1 MDQATLDIKYSEL
14 LQWLLDRYL
23 IPKDWPNR
31 LEIIKSKKSEIIE
44 TLFNSDNEDFQKIKK
59 MFKIFESTPVDTIPY
74 SDYSKL
80 YQQLT
85 KTKEAKEKTFFGNY
99 KSPFIY
105 NAYILDY
112 LYQKNNLF
120 LAENSKI
127 IIQNISYEIPNCLKM
142 IEELKEQIEYQKNK
156 NIEKKEEITKNENKL
171 RNKLKEYNIDIDS
184 EKIINSNQI
193 VLSLIGKIEQNN
205 FLENT
210 LKNIEETIK
219 NNQFVQQGMELYEN
233 CFKNLYNNLNT
244 EPNKNEIK
252 VEKEKEK
259 EKEGHNNKKGKKHIK
274 HKKGKNVSQK
284 EKEIKD
290 KEEKEDKEVKEEN
303 KEEENVENIIKNNS
317 FIFETFTPTLK
328 KLYQYGDYI
337 LEKENKNE
345 GLNSNL
351 EINRKEYINSLIK
364 KYKMKYT
371 EQSDVKDLKDFKF
384 SIVGDNTNM
393 NFSDNKDINK
403 KEEKEY
409 KETCLLNHHE
419 RNLLLADINE
429 IIIFLEQR
437 LLNLDNSI
445 EINLTIH
452 SDELKDYNIKYNFET
467 MTKIKQELEKIVLLL
482 TEKNFVFLCNV
493 LSDKNNIKNVIDIF
507 NEIKIKNMK
516 LNNLINANIKKNLE
530 LENEIKENQK
540 KINELRKTTVNIKKI
555 TEVTVTKILKRKINI
570 IGDEYLFSK

>member
-31 LEIIKSKKSEIIE
+31 LEIIKSKKAEVIE

-59 MFKIFESTPVDTIPY
+59 MFKIFESTPIDSISY
-74 SDYSKL
+74 NDYQKL

-142 IEELKEQIEYQKNK
+142 IEELKEQIDYQKNK
-156 NIEKKEEITKNENKL
+156 NLEKKEEINKNENKL
-171 RNKLKEYNIDIDS
+171 KIKLKEYNIDIDS
-184 EKIINSNQI
+184 EKITTSNQI
-193 VLSLIGKIEQNN
+193 ALSLIDKIEKNN
-205 FLENT
+205 SFENT
-210 LKNIEETIK
+210 LKTIEQNIK
-219 NNQFVQQGMELYEN
+219 NNSLVQQGIELYEYCYN
-233 CFKNLYNNLNT
+233 SLYNNLNI
-244 EPNKNEIK
+244 EQEQNDKNKD
-252 VEKEKEK
+252 KEK
-259 EKEGHNNKKGKKHIK
+259 EKEGQNKKNKKHQK
-274 HKKGKNVSQK
+274 FKKNKSNQKK

-290 KEEKEDKEVKEEN
+290 KEEN
-303 KEEENVENIIKNNS
+303 KENINLENGDNKN
-317 FIFETFTPTLK
+317 FVFETFTPTLK
-328 KLYQYGDYI
+328 KFVQNGDYI
-337 LEKENKNE
+337 LGQENEKNE
-345 GLNSNL
+345 NID
-351 EINRKEYINSLIK
+351 INRQGYINSLIK

-371 EQSDVKDLKDFKF
+371 EQSDIKDFKF
-384 SIVGDNTNM
+384 NIVGDNTNS
-393 NFSDNKDINK
+393 NLSKNNENNNQDD
-403 KEEKEY
+403 KEY
-409 KETCLLNHHE
+409 KVTCLINHHE

-437 LLNLDNSI
+437 ILNLENNI

-452 SDELKDYNIKYNFET
+452 SNELKDYNMKYNLDI
-467 MTKIKQELEKIVLLL
+467 MTKIKEELEKIVKLL

-493 LSDKNNIKNVIDIF
+493 LDDENNIKDVTDIY

-516 LNNLINANIKKNLE
+516 LNNLIKIKNMKLNNLINSNEKKNGE
-530 LENEIKENQK
+530 LEIEIKDTQK
-540 KINELRKTTVNIKKI
+540 KINEVRKTTVNIKKI
-555 TEVTVTKILKRKINI
+555 TEVTVTKLLKRKINI
-570 IGDEYLFSK
+570 IGDEYLFNK